1 MKHPKL
7 TRPALCL
14 LLALLTACASP
25 SPEALRAGSVCRRPE
40 AAASFWE
47 TDPEADHGLSDLR
60 GADLRGLDL
69 TDMEDVLFSAD
80 FDTRTRWP
88 DALPEGFAFGFD
100 ADLFGRESRNAHFEV
115 QDFRSRF
122 VFQYAGD
129 VARLADGRLRDVG
142 DVHALQR
149 GVEHG
154 AVEWKPFHYSVCFCA
169 YWYPARNAARFIST
183 IS

>member
-1 MKHPKL
+1 MHL
-7 TRPALCL
+7 IALYGESGVDEEDFVLFRVQLRAEQEQCETALHRADGRNAALRCDADVEERADETRSL
-14 LLALLTACASP
+14 LLQFRDAGHAGV
-25 SPEALRAGSVCRRPE
+25 LRR
-40 AAASFWE
+40 
-47 TDPEADHGLSDLR
+47 H
-60 GADLRGLDL
+60 
-69 TDMEDVLFSAD
+69 
-80 FDTRTRWP
+80 
-88 DALPEGFAFGFD
+88 ALPEGFAFGFD

-115 QDFRSRF
+115 QEFRSRF

>member
-1 MKHPKL
+1 MQPCGATPMSRNARMK
-7 TRPALCL
+7 RE
-14 LLALLTACASP
+14 AC
-25 SPEALRAGSVCRRPE
+25 
-40 AAASFWE
+40 SFSSGM
-47 TDPEADHGLSDLR
+47 P
-60 GADLRGLDL
+60 
-69 TDMEDVLFSAD
+69 DMLGYC
-80 FDTRTRWP
+80 
-88 DALPEGFAFGFD
+88 DATPWPEGFAFGFD
-100 ADLFGRESRNAHFEV
+100 ADLFGGSPGTPISRCRNSV
-115 QDFRSRF
+115 SVF
-122 VFQYAGD
+122 VLQYAGD